1 MRKLGLHLSSAA
13 GTLWVCTGTAF
24 GGILGKGVRV
34 CVCVYYVPSQTAC
47 EDVLV
52 SVQPTP
58 PSVCVEQNTYVIQKM
73 SHIIPSPLSF
83 KSISNL
89 FFKQEYSVLIAA
101 PGRSLI
107 ACKVWKSQ
115 KHRHLQPP
123 LLMLH
128 VWKFLSAS
136 PVVIFEYLFS
146 APPIRAHQSEWE
158 ASSPPRCRAVCSD
171 PALLYSDR
179 GFQKLTCRGHT
190 TQGTMGLRHISCLDY
205 STWMRFHYLGKKE
218 NNGDKQDQ

>member
-1 MRKLGLHLSSAA
+1 
-13 GTLWVCTGTAF
+13 
-24 GGILGKGVRV
+24 
-34 CVCVYYVPSQTAC
+34 
-47 EDVLV
+47 
-52 SVQPTP
+52 
-58 PSVCVEQNTYVIQKM
+58 M

-89 FFKQEYSVLIAA
+89 FFKREYSTLIAA
-101 PGRSLI
+101 PGWSLI

-158 ASSPPRCRAVCSD
+158 ANSPPTAGRC
-171 PALLYSDR
+171 ALTQHSYSSR
-179 GFQKLTCRGHT
+179 LVFRQRLSKTHLPWPHNTRHNGFASHLMSRLFY
-190 TQGTMGLRHISCLDY
+190 MNALSL
-205 STWMRFHYLGKKE
+205 LGKK
-218 NNGDKQDQ
+218 GK